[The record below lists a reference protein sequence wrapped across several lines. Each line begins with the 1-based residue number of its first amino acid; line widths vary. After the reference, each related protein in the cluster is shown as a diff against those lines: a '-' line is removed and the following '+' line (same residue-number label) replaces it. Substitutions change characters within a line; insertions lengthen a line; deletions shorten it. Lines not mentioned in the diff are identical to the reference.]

1 MLGSTLALRYQ
12 IINSLGG
19 GGFGETYVASDSQL
33 PGTPQ
38 CVVKKLKPQSNDP
51 ETLQT
56 ARRLFDTEAQVLY
69 KLGTHEQIPQLRA
82 YFEENQEFYLV
93 QEFIEGHDLSVELIP
108 GKVYSEEQVILL
120 LQEILEILKFV
131 HQNKVIH
138 RDLNPRNIL
147 RHKHDSKLFLID
159 FGAVKQIT
167 TNVVTSQSQKFTVA
181 IGTPGYIP
189 SEQAQGNPRYSS
201 DIYALGII
209 GIQALT
215 GIPPEQLEYDE
226 STNEIIWRHQTTV
239 SDELATILDKM
250 VRYDFRQRYQDA
262 SMALQAFKDL
272 NKSQSSQ
279 ATIAVSPASPI
290 VPVQHHIQPVNY
302 IKFFKSINIKAI
314 ATKTITGIAL
324 LGCATTVYMFV
335 ASAINS
341 NNSAE
346 LYKQAN
352 TLYELQRYNDALNT
366 YQKAVEIRGDYG
378 DAWYGK
384 GKALHELKRYQ
395 DALLAYDK
403 AIQIYPN
410 NKDAWRG
417 RGFTLDKLNRQSEA
431 IASYDKALTI
441 QHNDFEVWNAK
452 GESLT
457 DLKRYDDAI
466 KAFDKAV
473 ELKPDYYQSWFNKG
487 KILHTL
493 KRYDDARNAY
503 DKTIELKPSYEAAW
517 YSKGNALTNLQRYQ
531 DAFNAYDKAV
541 QLKPDY
547 AAAWFSRSNTLLNL
561 RRYPEAI
568 DSFNQLIKYDPN
580 NHEAFSTRGWLLHQ
594 QQQYEQAVQSYDKAI
609 AIKRNNYQVW
619 YNRGNSLFSLKRY
632 EDAAAS
638 YNRAIRYKPDYY
650 ESWYSRGNA
659 FFNMQRFQDA
669 IASYERAIKLK
680 PDYQQAINA
689 LKALQTQQ
697 QQPQQPQQPQQM

>member
-1 MLGSTLALRYQ
+1 MLRSTLVGRYQ
-12 IINSLGG
+12 IISSLGG
-19 GGFGETYVASDSQL
+19 GGFGETYVACDTQL

-51 ETLQT
+51 VTLQT

-69 KLGTHEQIPQLRA
+69 QLGTHEQIPQLLA

-93 QEFIEGHDLSVELIP
+93 QEFIEGHDLGDELIP
-108 GKVYSEEQVILL
+108 GKIYSQEQVISL

-138 RDLNPRNIL
+138 RDINPRNIL
-147 RHKHDSKLFLID
+147 RSKHNNKLVLID

-167 TNVVTSQSQKFTVA
+167 TNVVTSQSQRFTVA

-215 GIPPEQLEYDE
+215 GIPPEQLEYDQ
-226 STNEIIWRHQTTV
+226 STSEIIWRHQTTANTV
-239 SDELATILDKM
+239 SDEFAEILDKM
-250 VRYDFRQRYQDA
+250 VRYDFRQRYHNA
-262 SMALQAFKDL
+262 SEANSALKDL
-272 NKSQSSQ
+272 SNYSSQSH
-279 ATIAVSPASPI
+279 TIALSPASPI
-290 VPVQHHIQPVNY
+290 VPAPHN
-302 IKFFKSINIKAI
+302 SISKKKISKKAI
-314 ATKTITGIAL
+314 AIKTLSGIAVI
-324 LGCATTVYMFV
+324 GSIATVSLFV
-335 ASAINS
+335 LDAVNS
-341 NNSAE
+341 TNSAE

-352 TLYELQRYNDALNT
+352 TLYDLQRYDDALNT
-366 YQKAVEIRGDYG
+366 YQKAVEIRADYG

-384 GKALHELKRYQ
+384 GKALHELKRYK
-395 DALLAYDK
+395 DALSAYDK
-403 AIQIYPN
+403 AIQISPN

-417 RGFTLDKLNRQSEA
+417 RGFTLDKLRRHSEA
-431 IASYDKALTI
+431 IASYDKALAI
-441 QHNDFEVWNAK
+441 QPNDSEAWNAL

-487 KILHTL
+487 KILHNL
-493 KRYDDARNAY
+493 KRYNDAIGAY
-503 DKTIELKPSYEAAW
+503 DKAIELKPSYETAW
-517 YSKGNALTNLQRYQ
+517 YSKGNALVNLQRYQ

-541 QLKPDY
+541 QLKSDY
-547 AAAWFSRSNTLLNL
+547 FIAWFSRSSTLLNL

-568 DSFNQLIKYDPN
+568 DSFNQAIKYDHN
-580 NHEAFSTRGWLLHQ
+580 NYQAWYNRGWLLHQ

-609 AIKRNNYQVW
+609 AIKRNDYQVW
-619 YNRGNSLFSLKRY
+619 YNRGNSLYSLKRY
-632 EDAAAS
+632 EDSVAS
-638 YNRAIRYKPDYY
+638 YNRAVRYKPDHY

-689 LKALQTQQ
+689 LKALQAQQ
-697 QQPQQPQQPQQM
+697 IQSKQQTIKQ